1 MKKMIRK
8 LSLVLALIL
17 CFSVCCAGLA
27 SAESAD
33 SADSGE
39 STGDNT
45 EMFMAIMHLIP
56 GMDQI
61 DWEGFA
67 KEFEAKKASGA
78 EITLEDCLPAG
89 AWTIFG
95 SMQFMDENGKIPE
108 DLPMTIDV
116 QVTGNKMISV
126 YTMKEQ
132 ADEDNARTIA
142 ESIAATFENQ
152 EAMQNLK
159 TSMEEMTASGI
170 DVNKVV
176 MGIRYLNADGSVIYE
191 KSYTY
196 ENLTKALEPAA

>member
-27 SAESAD
+27 SAESAE

-45 EMFMAIMHLIP
+45 EMFMAIMQLIP

-196 ENLTKALEPAA
+196 EDLTKALEPAA

>member
-45 EMFMAIMHLIP
+45 EMFMAIMQLIP

-196 ENLTKALEPAA
+196 EDLTKALEPAA